1 MKNPHHIN
9 QWEIISNLFI
19 NLVQACWRSLSL
31 LQNTV
36 TNNGT
41 AIEDTFYE
49 HYYIHLMIEIRCAL
63 QKRTFSSKTSSLY
76 FLWRVELHMEPHV
89 LLLRARRPWLTLSGV
104 ARVLAHSTRMYS
116 TKLKNKYGALCKYGL
131 THFHAAMSCGWQS
144 PTAPPC
150 SLSAKTSQ
158 QCVCVRV
165 TGHTHT
171 HSFWSVSGS
180 SMNVNWY

>member
-1 MKNPHHIN
+1 MRNNKQSVYQSCAGVLTVSFPIAEYCDK
-9 QWEIISNLFI
+9 QWNCNRGYVL
-19 NLVQACWRSLSL
+19 WTL
-31 LQNTV
+31 LYR
-36 TNNGT
+36 
-41 AIEDTFYE
+41 D
-49 HYYIHLMIEIRCAL
+49 LMIEIRCAL